1 MKLKVDKFLV
11 FNFIPVGEGK
21 NLIDLDL
28 TPEMREKMLNILY
41 DYYVKYNQ
49 LKKENGSLC

>member
-1 MKLKVDKFLV
+1 MKLKVDKFFV

-41 DYYVKYNQ
+41 DVKYNQ